1 MHVDLRELSRQ
12 KELARGQERNRLY
25 RATINREW
33 LSAVP
38 HRLNVAELSW
48 EEFRDNFCL
57 RYGMMPLDIPANFDG
72 CDKRLLI
79 EHALS

>member
-1 MHVDLRELSRQ
+1 MEELARR
-12 KELARGQERNRLY
+12 KELAGGQERNCLH
-25 RATINREW
+25 REMRNGAW

-38 HRLNVAELSW
+38 HRLNGTELSW